1 MTQTR
6 STLDAQPQEK
16 ASFDCDGYIRG
27 VSYPEEYPQ
36 VEVHVQPTLSR
47 ILPLLS
53 LILTLSAASLASAQI
68 SDEDRRR
75 AAAAYD
81 QGVQAFNE
89 DDFQTAARAFET
101 AYRYAPA
108 GIALIQAMN
117 MHLELNN
124 DQRAANL
131 ALRLVELHGEEG
143 LDLEHAE
150 EVIREAEKKFHR
162 VNTKCDAECTI
173 TAAGA
178 IQFHS
183 SFFLRPG
190 RSLAVIAEFPG
201 GRKTERITPEAG
213 TSSDLEFIAPPAPEP
228 QVATTAAGETVQ
240 VGTAAADSDEK
251 RGLHR
256 AVFFTTLGV
265 AVAAGAGAI
274 YPGIATNQKKN
285 DYDAAVEAGDRAAA
299 DELASD
305 GKRLQRVTN
314 GLAFSAA
321 GVGVVALVTAIFT
334 DWSGGKSDEAAS
346 KKPKF
351 NAAVGRDMMSLTVEG
366 RF

>member
-1 MTQTR
+1 M
-6 STLDAQPQEK
+6 
-16 ASFDCDGYIRG
+16 
-27 VSYPEEYPQ
+27 
-36 VEVHVQPTLSR
+36 QPTLSR
-47 ILPLLS
+47 FISLLS
-53 LILTLSAASLASAQI
+53 ALLTLSAASFAAAQI

-75 AAAAYD
+75 AASAYD
-81 QGVQAFNE
+81 EGVQAFNE

-124 DQRAANL
+124 EQRAANI

-143 LDLEHAE
+143 LDLDHAE
-150 EVIREAEKKFHR
+150 EVIREAETKFHR
-162 VNTKCDAECTI
+162 VNAKCDAECTI

-228 QVATTAAGETVQ
+228 QVATTASGEPILAAG
-240 VGTAAADSDEK
+240 AADGSSEK
-251 RGLHR
+251 KGLHR
-256 AVFFTTLGV
+256 AVFFTALGV

-274 YPGIATNQKKN
+274 YPGIATNQKKG

-299 DELASD
+299 EELVAD
-305 GKRLQRVTN
+305 GKRLQRITN

-321 GVGVVALVTAIFT
+321 GVGVVALVTALFT
-334 DWSGGKSDEAAS
+334 DWSGGKSDETAS

>member
-1 MTQTR
+1 M
-6 STLDAQPQEK
+6 K
-16 ASFDCDGYIRG
+16 
-27 VSYPEEYPQ
+27 
-36 VEVHVQPTLSR
+36 PTFSR
-47 ILPLLS
+47 IIPLLS
-53 LILTLSAASLASAQI
+53 ALLTFLAASIAAAQI

-81 QGVQAFNE
+81 EGVRAFNE

-101 AYRYAPA
+101 AYRYAPS

-117 MHLELNN
+117 MHLELDNEL
-124 DQRAANL
+124 RAANI

-143 LDLEHAE
+143 LDLDHAE
-150 EVIREAEKKFHR
+150 EVIREAETKFHR

-201 GRKTERITPEAG
+201 GRKTERITPQAG
-213 TSSDLEFIAPPAPEP
+213 GSSNLEFIAPPPPEP
-228 QVATTAAGETVQ
+228 KVVTTATGETVT
-240 VGTAAADSDEK
+240 VSGAAADSGSEK
-251 RGLHR
+251 KGLHR
-256 AVFFTTLGV
+256 AVFFTTLGL

-274 YPGIATNQKKN
+274 YPGIATNQKKS
-285 DYDAAVEAGDRAAA
+285 DYDAAIEAGDRDAAA
-299 DELASD
+299 ELASD

-321 GVGVVALVTAIFT
+321 GVGVVALVTALFT
-334 DWSGGKSDEAAS
+334 DWSSGKSDEAAS
-346 KKPKF
+346 KKPKL